1 MRRIFPFLLA
11 TNVFIGGERERERER
26 GNPTSID
33 LSPFYSSAR
42 YSLFD
47 SILSCDTC
55 LLESCCPSCVDCAR
69 ER

>member
-1 MRRIFPFLLA
+1 
-11 TNVFIGGERERERER
+11 VRER

-69 ER
+69 ERWHMVDLQ